1 MRKSTGTRIGISVN
15 KSSADKKFQV
25 RDTVFKKGS
34 LLNSKVDFYGY
45 KSSSIGYRSKTEG

>member
-1 MRKSTGTRIGISVN
+1 MKKLTGTRIGISVN

-34 LLNSKVDFYGY
+34 LLNNKVHFY
-45 KSSSIGYRSKTEG
+45 SSQDQTIGYSSHK